1 MGNTASCQSVF
12 IDSQRPFPN
21 NCSVISRQY
30 SKISTWLAVDLII
43 KMITLTELAANKIKS
58 LLIGKIETGIRAAVR
73 GGGCSGFTYKLEFDN
88 QKEEDRVVKSHGVN
102 IYIDWDII

>member
-1 MGNTASCQSVF
+1 
-12 IDSQRPFPN
+12 
-21 NCSVISRQY
+21 
-30 SKISTWLAVDLII
+30 
-43 KMITLTELAANKIKS
+43 MITLTELAANKIKS

-102 IYIDWDII
+102 IYIDSKSYLYLMGTQIDFIDDLNQSGFKFVNPNAKRTCGCGESFSV

>member
-1 MGNTASCQSVF
+1 
-12 IDSQRPFPN
+12 
-21 NCSVISRQY
+21 
-30 SKISTWLAVDLII
+30 
-43 KMITLTELAANKIKS
+43 MITLTELAANKIKS

-102 IYIDWDII
+102 IYIDSKSYLYLMGTQIDFIDDLNHSEQPALSA